1 MNRRKSGRTAMA
13 AKAAAKAAVIAAGFA
28 GAAMPAA
35 AGDWAA
41 SGRYQY
47 FSESALGGGQGAN
60 ACQND
65 AAPLPSGDCRAD
77 PATGWAANF
86 TASMAAADADE
97 AAAACVPGYPS
108 ACRYAGYAI
117 DGHGVAAGDT
127 FDPARDLPRPCVA
140 GAYAVSYAIVRR
152 PAEHAH
158 GAAGEGALDS
168 EYVADEFRC
177 R

>member
-1 MNRRKSGRTAMA
+1 MNRRKSGRAAMA
-13 AKAAAKAAVIAAGFA
+13 AKMAAVVAGFA
-28 GAAMPAA
+28 GAALPAA
-35 AGDWAA
+35 AGEWTP

-47 FSESALGGGQGAN
+47 FSETALGGGQGAN
-60 ACQND
+60 ACQNN
-65 AAPLPSGDCRAD
+65 AAPLASGDCRAD

-97 AAAACVPGYPS
+97 AAATCAPGYPS

-117 DGHGVAAGDT
+117 DGRGVAAGET

-140 GAYAVSYAIVRR
+140 GTYAVSYLIVRR

-158 GAAGEGALDS
+158 GAAGEGAIDS
-168 EYVADEFRC
+168 DYAADEFKC